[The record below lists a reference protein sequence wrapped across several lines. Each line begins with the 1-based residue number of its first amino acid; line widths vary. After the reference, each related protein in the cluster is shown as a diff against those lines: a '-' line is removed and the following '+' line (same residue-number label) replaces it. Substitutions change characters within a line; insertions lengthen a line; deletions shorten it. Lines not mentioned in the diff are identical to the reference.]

1 MGYAGKVVEREQ
13 ARVLRASGTR
23 LVDIASQLGVSK
35 GTVST
40 WVRDV
45 PCPPSDIRRGPRRPS
60 SLHLDRLAKE
70 VEAREWALDLVA
82 RWTADAALAA
92 GVALYAGEGAK
103 TGDCVGFVNVDP
115 RMITFFMSWLR
126 RFFVVDER
134 GLRVR
139 LYLHQGLDLDAATAY
154 WSAITGVA
162 PSQFTAPYR
171 AEADQTRRL
180 SKHLFGC
187 CTVRYHSKDTLRKIL
202 ALCDALLTFP
212 CPSGIAQLAERLTVN
227 QNVVGSIPTP
237 GAL

>member
-1 MGYAGKVVEREQ
+1 MGYAGKVAEREE
-13 ARVLRASGTR
+13 ARVLRLGGVR
-23 LVDIASQLGVSK
+23 LVDIAIQLHVSK
-35 GTVST
+35 GTVSR

-70 VEAREWALDLVA
+70 VEAREWALDLVN
-82 RWTADAALAA
+82 RWTVDATFAA

-103 TGDCVGFVNVDP
+103 TGDFVGFVNVDP

-126 RFFVVDER
+126 CFFQVDER

-139 LYLHQGLDLDAATAY
+139 LYLHQGLDLDAATAH
-154 WSAITGVA
+154 WSAITGIA

-180 SKHLFGC
+180 SKHIYGC
-187 CTVRYHSKDTLRKIL
+187 FTVRYHSKDTLRRSWRS
-202 ALCDALLTFP
+202 ATP
-212 CPSGIAQLAERLTVN
+212 C
-227 QNVVGSIPTP
+227 
-237 GAL
+237 